1 MRKVVV
7 VVVVKVVVVE
17 VVKVEAEGDAMAS
30 WEARPSYSRPG
41 WLTWAFFERGCLSME
56 SAMRMIMLLR
66 RKNFGEGSAAA
77 ADCGDDHCLKKQR
90 VIVMERGQGWRKRK
104 KRNFCIELCPHDD
117 CYCDFDCDCCCCCF
131 GDAGNGGDTESNG
144 GDDDWSWW
152 EERSARVEGSD
163 VVVDFPPVMSSFLWE
178 SPVSFRCH
186 HQRRQRPQRGCA
198 KS

>member
-1 MRKVVV
+1 MKGVVV
-7 VVVVKVVVVE
+7 EVVVVE
-17 VVKVEAEGDAMAS
+17 VAKVEAEGDARAS

-56 SAMRMIMLLR
+56 SAMRMRMIMLLR

-77 ADCGDDHCLKKQR
+77 VAGGDDHCLKRQR
-90 VIVMERGQGWRKRK
+90 VIVMERGQGWRRRR
-104 KRNFCIELCPHDD
+104 KRNFCIELCPLDD
-117 CYCDFDCDCCCCCF
+117 CYCDCGCCCCF

-152 EERSARVEGSD
+152 EERSAREEGSD

-186 HQRRQRPQRGCA
+186 HQRQLKPQRDCA
-198 KS
+198 ES